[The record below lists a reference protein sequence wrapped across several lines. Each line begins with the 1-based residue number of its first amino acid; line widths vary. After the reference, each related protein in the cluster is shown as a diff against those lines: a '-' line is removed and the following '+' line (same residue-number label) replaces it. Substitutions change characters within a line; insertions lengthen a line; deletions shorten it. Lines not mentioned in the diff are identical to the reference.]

1 MLHAFAGVQRF
12 DIVARASETSGAG
25 AAPGA
30 RRTLGLSPGEPLWIG
45 SSPISAARQLSETFF
60 NVRFGLALLVA
71 GLLYFWR
78 FHAKKV
84 VFGANAFDYAE
95 AFALG
100 FAVSL
105 AINSLPEKL
114 AKWVEVAG

>member
-1 MLHAFAGVQRF
+1 M
-12 DIVARASETSGAG
+12 
-25 AAPGA
+25 
-30 RRTLGLSPGEPLWIG
+30 
-45 SSPISAARQLSETFF
+45 
-60 NVRFGLALLVA
+60 RFGLALLVA

-114 AKWVEVAG
+114 AKWVLKCKAGTLWQDLNENPLARRTPPC